1 MKRMLAEFE
10 KIQAILMA
18 FPHEFSD
25 WAYCIKEARESFLH
39 IIQTIAKHAKVLV
52 CVHTSDTIGYE
63 MLKNLPGVEIA
74 RIDTNDTWAR
84 DFGAISIENQGV
96 LECLDF
102 GFNGWG
108 LKYPSNLDN
117 QVNFKLK
124 SLGFLKHPLKTMPYI
139 LEGGSIESDG
149 AGSVLTN
156 TQCLLE
162 KNRNPHLN
170 QNGIENMLKKE
181 LGAKQVLWY
190 SYGYLKGD
198 DTNSHTD
205 TLARFLDKDTI
216 VYSACED
223 KNDEH
228 YTALKKMQEELK
240 TFKKLDGTPYKL
252 IPLEIPKAIY
262 DENQQRLP
270 ATYVNFLLCNNA
282 LIVPTYND
290 PKDALILE
298 TLKQHT
304 PLEVIGVDCN
314 TLIKQHGS
322 LHCVTMQLY

>member
-10 KIQAILMA
+10 RNQAILMA
-18 FPHEFSD
+18 FPHKFGD
-25 WAYCIKEARESFLH
+25 WAYCIKEARESFLN
-39 IIQTIAKHAKVLV
+39 IIQTIANYTKVLV
-52 CVHTSDTIGYE
+52 CVHTNDNIGYE
-63 MLKNLPGVEIA
+63 RLKNLSNVNTA

-84 DFGAISIENQGV
+84 DFGAISIENKGV
-96 LECLDF
+96 LECLNF

-117 QVNFKLK
+117 LVNFKLK
-124 SLGFLKHPLKTMPYI
+124 NLGFLKHPLKTIPYI

-149 AGSVLTN
+149 AGTILTN

-162 KNRNPHLN
+162 PNRNPHLN
-170 QNGIENMLKKE
+170 KDELENMLKKE

-190 SYGYLKGD
+190 SHGYLRGD
-198 DTNSHTD
+198 DTDSHTD

-216 VYSACED
+216 VYSACKD

-228 YTALKKMQEELK
+228 YEELAKMQEELK

-252 IPLEIPKAIY
+252 IPLEIPKAIF
-262 DENQQRLP
+262 DENNERLP
-270 ATYVNFLLCNNA
+270 ATYVNFLFCNNA

-290 PKDALILE
+290 PKDTLILE
-298 TLKQHT
+298 TLKEHT
-304 PLEVIGVDCN
+304 PLEVVGINCN

>member
-1 MKRMLAEFE
+1 
-10 KIQAILMA
+10 
-18 FPHEFSD
+18 
-25 WAYCIKEARESFLH
+25 
-39 IIQTIAKHAKVLV
+39 AKV
-52 CVHTSDTIGYE
+52 
-63 MLKNLPGVEIA
+63 
-74 RIDTNDTWAR
+74 DTNDTWAR

-149 AGSVLTN
+149 AGSILTN

-170 QNGIENMLKKE
+170 QNGIETMLKKE

-198 DTNSHTD
+198 DTDSHTD

-223 KNDEH
+223 ENDEH
-228 YTALKKMQEELK
+228 YTVLKKMQEELK

-252 IPLEIPKAIY
+252 IPIEIPKAIY
-262 DENQQRLP
+262 DANQQRLP

>member
-1 MKRMLAEFE
+1 
-10 KIQAILMA
+10 
-18 FPHEFSD
+18 
-25 WAYCIKEARESFLH
+25 
-39 IIQTIAKHAKVLV
+39 
-52 CVHTSDTIGYE
+52 
-63 MLKNLPGVEIA
+63 
-74 RIDTNDTWAR
+74 
-84 DFGAISIENQGV
+84 
-96 LECLDF
+96 
-102 GFNGWG
+102 
-108 LKYPSNLDN
+108 N

-124 SLGFLKHPLKTMPYI
+124 HLGFLKHPLKTMPYV

-198 DTNSHTD
+198 DTDSHTD
-205 TLARFLDKDTI
+205 TLARFLNKDTI

-223 KNDEH
+223 ENDEH